1 MRFARRFTLA
11 LALLGAALSAGF
23 PRPASAQSTA
33 IEVEVVLQEE
43 YFLPGEEIPV
53 GVRISNLS
61 GRPVTFGSTTN
72 WLIFYAESRSGDVVT
87 RLGLVPVEGEFT
99 LESSKAGTKY
109 WNIQPY
115 FDFDQSG
122 PYLISAEIR
131 LPDWN
136 QRLISDPETITLQ
149 PARKLWEVSFGVP
162 PDPNETNAVPEIR
175 RYALQSAT
183 RTKDRK
189 LYARVTDETESV
201 IYKVVQLDRL
211 LSFSNPEQQLDA
223 ASRLHVLFQTGGNV
237 YTYCIVDHHG
247 DLVGRQRHE
256 IAPGSRPRLA
266 KLADG
271 TIEVRGGKRQ
281 PSIADIPPYV
291 PPPAPVLATNT
302 LATNAPPAITNA
314 APKSGKARREERRSN
329 RARETSG
336 TPAP

>member
-33 IEVEVVLQEE
+33 IEVEIVLQEE

-136 QRLISDPETITLQ
+136 QR
-149 PARKLWEVSFGVP
+149 
-162 PDPNETNAVPEIR
+162 
-175 RYALQSAT
+175 
-183 RTKDRK
+183 DR
-189 LYARVTDETESV
+189 S
-201 IYKVVQLDRL
+201 
-211 LSFSNPEQQLDA
+211 
-223 ASRLHVLFQTGGNV
+223 
-237 YTYCIVDHHG
+237 
-247 DLVGRQRHE
+247 
-256 IAPGSRPRLA
+256 PR
-266 KLADG
+266 
-271 TIEVRGGKRQ
+271 
-281 PSIADIPPYV
+281 
-291 PPPAPVLATNT
+291 
-302 LATNAPPAITNA
+302 
-314 APKSGKARREERRSN
+314 
-329 RARETSG
+329 
-336 TPAP
+336 